1 MNPILNYKNAKKEIR
16 NTLAKNM
23 FYTWYKPFYE
33 YGIIHGDPH
42 LGNYTIQKDLSINL
56 FDFGCM
62 RIFKGK
68 FIQGVIDLYF
78 ALKKMINLKQCMLM
92 SNGDL
97 KI

>member
-1 MNPILNYKNAKKEIR
+1 
-16 NTLAKNM
+16 M

-42 LGNYTIQKDLSINL
+42 LGNYSIQNNLSVNL

-78 ALKKMINLKQCMLM
+78 ALQKNDKAKVHAYEQWGFTNITKEKTK
-92 SNGDL
+92 SF
-97 KI
+97 K